1 MNVNRLLRLLS
12 KLRGNPA
19 GAKVAIKSFLGEV
32 PTLVPMEFEGNF
44 IATIGANPSTIF
56 CAHYD
61 TVDPVDIVS
70 GTKTLVFRN
79 HERTILG
86 LSAKDTSG
94 ARCLGA
100 DDGAGC
106 EILACLYEAGV
117 PGIYIWSAEEE
128 TGCKGTK
135 RLLRGFDNLLD
146 NITKVIS
153 FDRRGTEDIIT
164 HQMGYRT
171 CSDAFAQS
179 LRLALGMNHK
189 LNDGGSYTDSFEY
202 ALDVAECTNIA
213 VGYQCAHFRGETL
226 NLTYLKTLI
235 ESLVSI
241 QWEELPIEREPGEMD
256 KDDLDA
262 ETLCYEDPAF
272 VYRWLC
278 DMDLD
283 KELEDYARWVY
294 DKENPKEK
302 TKEIK
307 VWNPDND
314 HSDPFYR
321 CNYGY

>member
-12 KLRGNPA
+12 KPRGNPE
-19 GAKVAIKSFLGEV
+19 GAKVAIKAFLGEI
-32 PTLVPMEFEGNF
+32 PELMPMEFEGNF

-61 TVDPVDIVS
+61 TVDPIEIVG
-70 GTKTLVFRN
+70 GTKVLVFKN
-79 HERTILG
+79 NERTILG
-86 LSAKDTSG
+86 LSTKDISG

-135 RLLRGFDNLLD
+135 RLLRGFDTLVD
-146 NITKVIS
+146 NVTKVVS

-164 HQMGYRT
+164 HQMGFRC
-171 CSDAFAQS
+171 CSDTFAQS

-202 ALDVAECTNIA
+202 AWDVHECTNIS
-213 VGYQCAHFRGETL
+213 VGYQCAHFPGETL
-226 NLTYLKTLI
+226 DLAYLRKLI
-235 ESLVSI
+235 ESLI
-241 QWEELPIEREPGEMD
+241 LIRWEDLPIEREPGETD
-256 KDDLDA
+256 EDTLDA
-262 ETLCYEDPAF
+262 ETLCYDDPAF

-278 DMDLD
+278 SMKLD
-283 KELEDYARWVY
+283 KELEDYARWAY
-294 DKENPKEK
+294 GKETPKGK
-302 TKEIK
+302 AKEIQ
-307 VWNPDND
+307 VWDRDDDPT
-314 HSDPFYR
+314 DPFYHSF
-321 CNYGY
+321 GY